1 MQYNYK
7 SGELNRIMPIIPA
20 FELGVWNAWIF
31 VLPMLLLMIIGNKL
45 IKKREMASLSEYL
58 SDFSKKEKILVAV
71 LMIPIL
77 CSYFYSIFL
86 PLKLGTIL
94 LYIGLVIYLLGIGI
108 QIITWQHLAT
118 GSVERPVTKG
128 IYRFSR
134 NPMYIGDI
142 LIFISIAVACISWI
156 FLIIVVLSIGA
167 NYLTVISEEHECLVK
182 YGEEYQKYMDRTP
195 RWIGK
200 SKSR

>member
-1 MQYNYK
+1 M
-7 SGELNRIMPIIPA
+7 SIIPT
-20 FELGVWNAWIF
+20 FELGLWNAWIF
-31 VLPMLLLMIIGNKL
+31 ILPMFLLMTIGNRL
-45 IKKREMASLSEYL
+45 IRKRKMASLSEYL
-58 SDFSKKEKILVAV
+58 SEFSKKEKILVAV

-77 CSYFYSIFL
+77 GSYFYSIFL
-86 PLKLGTIL
+86 PLKLGTIWF
-94 LYIGLVIYLLGIGI
+94 YVGLVIYLLGIGI

-167 NYLTVISEEHECLVK
+167 NYLAVISEERECLAK
-182 YGEEYQKYMDRTP
+182 YGDEYREYMSRTP

-200 SKSR
+200 PKS

>member
-1 MQYNYK
+1 M
-7 SGELNRIMPIIPA
+7 STIPA

-31 VLPMLLLMIIGNKL
+31 VVPMLLLMIIGNVL

-77 CSYFYSIFL
+77 SSYFYSIFL
-86 PLKLGTIL
+86 PLKIGTIWF
-94 LYIGLVIYLLGIGI
+94 YIGLVIYLLGIGI

-142 LIFISIAVACISWI
+142 LIFTSIAIACISWI
-156 FLIIVVLSIGA
+156 FLIIVVLSIAA
-167 NYLTVISEEHECLVK
+167 NYLAVISEERECLAK
-182 YGEEYQKYMDRTP
+182 YGDEYREYMSRTP

-200 SKSR
+200 PQS

>member
-1 MQYNYK
+1 M
-7 SGELNRIMPIIPA
+7 SIIPA
-20 FELGVWNAWIF
+20 FELGLWNAWIF
-31 VLPMLLLMIIGNKL
+31 ILPMLSLMIIGNRL
-45 IKKREMASLSEYL
+45 IRKRKMASLSEYL

-77 CSYFYSIFL
+77 GSYFYSIFL
-86 PLKLGTIL
+86 PLKLGTIWF
-94 LYIGLVIYLLGIGI
+94 YIGIVIYLLGIGI

-142 LIFISIAVACISWI
+142 LIFTSLAIACLSWI
-156 FLIIVVLSIGA
+156 FLIVVVVLIGA
-167 NYLTVISEEHECLVK
+167 NYLTVISEERECLAK
-182 YGEEYQKYMDRTP
+182 YGEEYHEYMDRTP

-200 SKSR
+200 PKSKKL